1 MEKNEHKHQL
11 SRGKWRKILLI
22 MKLKIFFLLCIVQM
36 ANANSFSQVQKLD
49 VNFSDTKIVSV
60 LDFLKSQTG
69 MQFFYQKGVVSEVAK
84 VTVDMKN
91 ATLEQVLD
99 KVLVENGYS
108 YEILDEVVIVRRMEP
123 KEKTPRVIVGKVVDE
138 KKVPMPGVTVRL
150 DSTVVGT
157 ATDSQGVFK
166 LAVGLDK
173 GTLVFSF
180 IGYKMKRVKF
190 DAAKQDTI
198 RVTMEEDV
206 SGLDEVTVVAYGSQK
221 RRLMTSS
228 VSSIK
233 GSEIQEL
240 PTHSLESL
248 LQGRMAGVE
257 VNNLSGA
264 PGGGGSIVAVRGYN
278 TIRMTGESEDR
289 NAGTPLY
296 VVDGVPFQ
304 AFTSDVTGANTLAN
318 LDPSM
323 IESIEV
329 LKDAAAASLY
339 GSRASN
345 GVVLITTKKGRS
357 GKGHISATFSYSAA
371 WLPKTIEMTGGHG
384 ERMYA
389 LNAFKN
395 AREPYYDSKTGEWKL
410 PTSYE
415 EVYQLVDQKNNGP
428 VYNAFWGGKKNAGDI
443 MYLQDSLNPFFN
455 NSTDWWRYMY
465 RTAKVLNAN
474 VQASGGNDA
483 VQYVVGLGYYNEEGI
498 MLGTD
503 FQRATL
509 AANLSATP
517 MKRFKMDLHTI
528 FAYSDR
534 SRGGDSRGG
543 SGVGQKIE
551 GISVD
556 PNSTSTLLP
565 GGSYVEENMLED
577 LNAKIEKNNSYTLR
591 LNMKLDY
598 EFIRDLHLSVTGALD
613 FNQQNQNKFLPS
625 SYNRQDHYSS
635 SEGTIARSITLLNEN
650 LLNYNFSLK
659 QVHNIGVMLGLS
671 FEKSQNFT
679 NKGSGTKGPNDYVH
693 YVGSGWGGSDG
704 ILYPGTGTV
713 PASAFSYNSELK
725 EETMCSY
732 FGRLTYNYKEKY
744 LLEATIRRDG
754 SSVFGEDV
762 RWATFPSVS
771 AGWAFS
777 EEPFMK
783 RLYWLNFGKI
793 RGSWGTSGL
802 KFSQPYLAQGLFTSG
817 SRTFLG
823 QYGMM
828 QKNDGGLINPKLSW
842 EKTDQYNIGLDLD
855 LMNYRFKVVLDY
867 YYRYTKDQLNKIDIP
882 GDMYLFTNQWQNA
895 METSNEGIEVELMA
909 DILRETAVKWKM
921 KLTASRNWS
930 RFEKSNNGMDFLQQV
945 IGKPLYQMKVYKTDG
960 FYNSMEEVP
969 YMYTASGKKQLL
981 YTGSDNGIFY
991 PGTRRIMDLNGD
1003 GKINDDDRYYAASP
1017 LPQVH
1022 GGIFFDLRWK
1032 DFDLNMAFNYSL
1044 GRHILR
1050 TYDDSSLSPGIQPN
1064 TPIRVDLSD
1073 VHAWENAGTKNPS
1086 YPYLQSY
1093 QNNDMQY
1100 EGLYDSDIE
1109 KVNLL
1114 RLKQLTLGYNL
1125 NKRIVEKTG
1134 LTSARIYMTM
1144 ENLFLWTNYEGLDPE
1159 IVSIYDGIDNLGSY
1173 PLPRKFT
1180 VGLSINF

>member
-1 MEKNEHKHQL
+1 MEKNGHKRLL
-11 SRGKWRKILLI
+11 SHGKWRKILLI
-22 MKLKIFFLLCIVQM
+22 MKLKVFFLLCIVQM

-49 VNFSDTKIVSV
+49 VNFSDATIVSV

-69 MQFFYQKGVVSEVAK
+69 MQFFYQKGVISEVAK

-99 KVLVENGYS
+99 KVLRDNGYS
-108 YEILDEVVIVRRMEP
+108 YEILDEVIIVRRVVPE
-123 KEKTPRVIVGKVVDE
+123 EKKLKMLVGKVVDE

-150 DSTVVGT
+150 DSTTVGT
-157 ATDSQGVFK
+157 ATDSKGVFK
-166 LAVGLDK
+166 LAVPAEK
-173 GTLVFSF
+173 GTLIFSF
-180 IGYKMKRVKF
+180 IGYKLKTVKF
-190 DAAKQDTI
+190 DVTKQDTI
-198 RVTMEEDV
+198 RVTMEEDI

-221 RRLMTSS
+221 RRLMTSA

-233 GSEIQEL
+233 GAEIQEM

-278 TIRMTGESEDR
+278 SLHIKGEGQDR
-289 NAGTPLY
+289 DTGTPLY

-345 GVVLITTKKGRS
+345 GVILITTKKGRP
-357 GKGHISATFSYSAA
+357 GKGHISATFSYSAS
-371 WLPKTIEMTGGHG
+371 WLPKTVEQTGGHG

-389 LNAFKN
+389 LNALKN
-395 AREPYYDSKTGEWKL
+395 TREPYYDSKTGTWKL

-415 EVYQLVDQKNNGP
+415 EVYKVGESPEDGP
-428 VYNAFWGGKKNAGDI
+428 VYNVFWGGQKAGQDAI
-443 MYLQDSLNPFFN
+443 YLQDSLNPFFN

-474 VQASGGNDA
+474 LQASGGSENM
-483 VQYVVGLGYYNEEGI
+483 QYAVGLGYFKEEGI
-498 MLGTD
+498 MIGTD

-509 AANLSATP
+509 SANLTAMP
-517 MKRFKMDLHTI
+517 VKRFQLSLQTI

-534 SRGGDSRGG
+534 SRGGS
-543 SGVGQKIE
+543 SGTGEKIE

-556 PNSTSTLLP
+556 PNLTSSLLP
-565 GGSYVEENMLED
+565 GSGYVRENMLKE
-577 LNAKIEKNNSYTLR
+577 LNAKIEKNNSYALR

-598 EFIRDLHLSVTGALD
+598 EFIRNLHLSVTGSLD
-613 FNQQNQNKFLPS
+613 FNQQNQNVFKPS
-625 SYNRQDHYSS
+625 TYDISDNHFSS
-635 SEGTIARSITLLNEN
+635 SEGTIARKITLLNEN
-650 LLNYNFSLK
+650 LLNYNFTIRQDHHL
-659 QVHNIGVMLGLS
+659 GVMLGLS
-671 FEKSQNFT
+671 FEKNQSFSN
-679 NKGSGTKGPNDYVH
+679 SGLARKGPNDYVH
-693 YVGSGWGGSDG
+693 YVGSGWGGNYG
-704 ILYPGTGTV
+704 LVYTGLDKKTV
-713 PASAFSYNSELK
+713 EAGFQYGSSLN

-732 FGRLTYNYKEKY
+732 FGRLSYNYKEKY
-744 LLEATIRRDG
+744 LLEATLRRDG
-754 SSVFGEDV
+754 SSVFGEGV

-783 RLYWLNFGKI
+783 RFYWLSFGKI
-793 RGSWGTSGL
+793 RGSWGTSGY
-802 KFSQPYLAQGLFTSG
+802 KFTQPYLAQGLFTPG
-817 SRTFLG
+817 TRTFMG
-823 QYGMM
+823 EYGMR
-828 QKNDGGLINPKLSW
+828 QRSDGGLINPDLSW
-842 EKTDQYNIGLDLD
+842 EKTDQYDIGLDLD
-855 LMNYRFKVVLDY
+855 LLNYRFKLVLDY
-867 YYRYTKDQLNKIDIP
+867 YYRYTKDQLNKIDLP
-882 GDMYLFTNQWQNA
+882 GDMYLFSSQWRNS

-930 RFEKSNNGMDFLQQV
+930 RFEKSYTGMDFNEQV
-945 IGKPLYQMKVYKTDG
+945 IGKPLYQIKVYKTDG
-960 FYNSMEEVP
+960 FYNSMDEVP
-969 YMYTASGKKQLL
+969 YVYLPDGKKQLL
-981 YTGSDNGIFY
+981 YTSNSLNGIFY
-991 PGTRRIMDLNGD
+991 PGTRRIVDLNGD
-1003 GKINDDDRYYAASP
+1003 GTIDTDDQYFAASP

-1032 DFDLNMAFNYSL
+1032 DFDLNLAFNYSL
-1044 GRHILR
+1044 GRHIYKI
-1050 TYDDSSLSPGIQPN
+1050 YDDYSLSPSTEPN
-1064 TPIRVDLSD
+1064 SPIRVDLSD
-1073 VHAWENAGTKNPS
+1073 IHAWENAQTKNPS

-1093 QNNDMQY
+1093 RKNSEQFRGEFDC
-1100 EGLYDSDIE
+1100 DIQ

-1114 RLKQLTLGYNL
+1114 RLKQVTLGYNL
-1125 NKRIVEKTG
+1125 NKRIAEKVG
-1134 LTSARIYMTM
+1134 FERARIYLTM
-1144 ENLFLWTNYEGLDPE
+1144 ENLFLWDNYDGLDPE
-1159 IVSIYDGIDNLGSY
+1159 IVSIYDGVDNLNAY

-1180 VGLSINF
+1180 VGLSLNF